1 MHSTTPTFRHA
12 LNHIAGRTRALANL
26 PARPLAVTIAALAGA
41 WLLAALHTPSER
53 LALASLLTILTVAA
67 VARARRRPRL
77 RVVYCGERLSVN
89 EQAIQPH
96 MEVPG
101 NGGPCGYDNFGGPT
115 AAALFAG
122 AVTHG
127 AVKVPTQLRVE
138 CFANDT
144 DGCDVMLTATC
155 SGSRARVSTGWID
168 SARFGVDY
176 SDEAN
181 EPQAVAS
188 ALRGD
193 RPAAGASSTPRRICR
208 RRDRIWTTRL
218 TRFMVGEINR
228 ALHHAK

>member
-1 MHSTTPTFRHA
+1 LHNNTPTIRHA
-12 LNHIAGRTRALANL
+12 LNHIEGRSRALANL
-26 PARPLAVTIAALAGA
+26 PARPLAVTIAALAGG
-41 WLLAALHTPSER
+41 WLLAALHSPSGR
-53 LALASLLTILTVAA
+53 LALASLLTILAMAA
-67 VARARRRPRL
+67 VGRARRRPRL

-101 NGGPCGYDNFGGPT
+101 NGGPCGYDNFGGAT

-138 CFANDT
+138 CFANET
-144 DGCDVMLTATC
+144 DGCDVMLTAT
-155 SGSRARVSTGWID
+155 SRDGGARVSTGWLD

-188 ALRGD
+188 ALR
-193 RPAAGASSTPRRICR
+193 
-208 RRDRIWTTRL
+208 
-218 TRFMVGEINR
+218 FMVGEINR
-228 ALHHAK
+228 ALHPAK